1 MNKERLEMELA
12 EELREMIA
20 LGWTDAEV
28 KGLKETFFERI
39 GEEYTAGL
47 TERDIRRVWK
57 EVWERHIEPLLK
69 NMKEFTA
76 EEVAEMI
83 INSDTA
89 MFEPD
94 PTDSSK
100 VLYYLHITDS
110 GKIVSSCYEADE
122 SFTAEADIEEWAD
135 DLNTSRFYKEFETLE
150 NEQFMD
156 TCRRLAD
163 KATDYLEENIRMR
176 GKGCEAV

>member
-1 MNKERLEMELA
+1 MSKERLEMELA

-20 LGWTDAEV
+20 LGWTNEEV
-28 KGLKETFFERI
+28 RPRKEAFFERI
-39 GEEYTAGL
+39 GEKYTAGL
-47 TERDIRRVWK
+47 TEGDIWRVWK

-76 EEVAEMI
+76 EEVAEII

-94 PTDSSK
+94 PADSSR

-135 DLNTSRFYKEFETLE
+135 DLNTSRFYEGFETFE

-163 KATDYLEENIRMR
+163 KATDYLEENIRER